1 MVCYLSNKMNSY
13 KRGLIIGRFQPFH
26 NGHLKL
32 VQQVLEE
39 CEELIIVIG
48 SAQFNYL
55 YKDPFTAGERI
66 EMIHAT
72 ISLQKID
79 QCKIFLIPL
88 VNFENNACW
97 LEYLKSMVPKF
108 EIIYSGNEYVRYLGK
123 KNIIVK
129 EPIFINKIKYNGE
142 NIRRLI
148 VNDEKWDDLVPT
160 PVKELIMNIDGIE
173 RIKILSKSD
182 TIPQKW

>member
-1 MVCYLSNKMNSY
+1 MNKH
-13 KRGLIIGRFQPFH
+13 KRGLVIGRFQPFH
-26 NGHLKL
+26 NGHLQL
-32 VQQVLEE
+32 VQQTLEE

-48 SAQFNYL
+48 SAQFNFL

-66 EMIHAT
+66 EMVHD
-72 ISLQKID
+72 SLIFEEINNCD
-79 QCKIFLIPL
+79 FFLIPL

-108 EIIYSGNEYVRYLGK
+108 EIIYSGNEYVRYLSK
-123 KNIIVK
+123 KDIIVK
-129 EPIFINKIKYNGE
+129 EPTFVNKIKYNGE

-148 VNDEKWDDLVPT
+148 VENKKWDDLVPL
-160 PVKELIMNIDGIE
+160 PVKKLIMKFDGIE
-173 RIKILSKSD
+173 RIKLLSRSD